1 MTVEMIYMN
10 ISHLTFSYEN
20 TLIYEDVTLEL
31 KKKDHIGI
39 IGVNGAG
46 KSTLFKLILKQ
57 LEPDYGSIKVSS
69 NSRIYYLPQVI
80 TDELPNSNVT
90 VLDYLISARPIQKL
104 EKEMNELYQKMA
116 KEKNTEKIEKRLE
129 YIQSQ
134 LDYWEYYEAESILLR
149 LISMLNI
156 TDELLDQKLNSCSG
170 GQKSKIAFT
179 RLLYS
184 KPEIILLDEPTNHL
198 DEKSKE
204 NIVTYLKNY
213 PGMVL
218 VISHD
223 INFLNEV
230 TSKTLWID
238 KSTKKMEL
246 INGNYEQFQKIKKIQ
261 EKELKNKYESQEK
274 EIKKLQDIVNL
285 YSNSSGKRKR
295 MAESREKSLNKLL
308 KNRIELHPISKKVN
322 LKMQVDELGS
332 LIPLKL
338 ENLSFGY
345 QKDNFLYENINF
357 ELYRQERFLI
367 IGENGVGKSTLL
379 KLIHQDLKPI
389 NGMIKLSDKTRI
401 GYYAQEH
408 EILNLEKTILENM
421 EEYGLNQTKIRS
433 HLGNFLFT
441 DNDVYKKVKVLSP
454 GERSRLAFAKLT
466 LTKANLLLL
475 DEPTNHLD
483 PETQELIA
491 TFLKNYSGSIILVS
505 HNPIF
510 VDKLGIERI
519 LHLPSGEVF
528 YYDRKIVEFYEKENN
543 NE

>member
-1 MTVEMIYMN
+1 MN

-20 TLIYEDVTLEL
+20 TLIYEDVSLEL

-57 LEPDYGSIKVSS
+57 LEPDYGSIKIAS

-80 TDELPNSNVT
+80 TDEIPDSNIT
-90 VLDYLISARPIQKL
+90 VLEYIMSARPLQKL
-104 EKEMNELYQKMA
+104 VQEMNDLYQKMA
-116 KEKNTEKIEKRLE
+116 EEKSTDKIEKRLE

-134 LDYWEYYEAESILLR
+134 LDYWEYYEADSILLR
-149 LISMLNI
+149 LVNLLNI
-156 TDELLDQKLNSCSG
+156 SDELLNQSLISSSG
-170 GQKSKIAFT
+170 GQKSKIAFA

-198 DEKSKE
+198 DEKSRE
-204 NIVTYLKNY
+204 NIMNYLKNY

-223 INFLNEV
+223 ISFLNEV
-230 TSKTLWID
+230 TNKTLWID
-238 KSTKKMEL
+238 KATKKMEL
-246 INGNYEQFQKIKKIQ
+246 INGNYEQFQKIKIIQ
-261 EKELKNKYESQEK
+261 EKELKNKYESQAK

-285 YSNSSGKRKR
+285 YSHSSGKRKR
-295 MAESREKSLNKLL
+295 MAESREKSLKKLL
-308 KNRIELHPISKKVN
+308 KNKIELQPVLKKVN
-322 LKMQVDELGS
+322 LKMQVDDLGS
-332 LIPLKL
+332 TIPLKL

-345 QKDNFLYENINF
+345 QKNNLLYENINF
-357 ELYRQERFLI
+357 EIYRQERFLI

-379 KLIHQDLKPI
+379 KLIHKDLTPLHGFI
-389 NGMIKLSDKTRI
+389 NLSNKTKI

-408 EILNLEKTILENM
+408 ESLDLEKTILQNL
-421 EEYGLNQTKIRS
+421 EEFGFNETKLRS

-441 DNDVYKKVKVLSP
+441 DQDVYKKVKVLSP

-466 LTKANLLLL
+466 LSNANLLLL

-483 PETQELIA
+483 PETQELVA
-491 TFLKNYSGSIILVS
+491 NFLKNYPGTIILVS
-505 HNPIF
+505 HNSQF
-510 VDKLGIERI
+510 VDNLGIERI
-519 LHLPSGEVF
+519 LLLPSGKVF
-528 YYDRKIVEFYEKENN
+528 YYDRKIVEFYEKENKS
-543 NE
+543 E